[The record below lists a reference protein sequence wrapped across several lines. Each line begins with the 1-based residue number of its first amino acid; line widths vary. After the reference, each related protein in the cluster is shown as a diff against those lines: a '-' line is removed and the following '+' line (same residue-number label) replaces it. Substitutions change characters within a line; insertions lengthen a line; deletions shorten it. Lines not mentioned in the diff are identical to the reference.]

1 MPDAKLNASL
11 NMKDNAT
18 AVIER
23 TKAKTKDLKNET
35 STAQKAM
42 DTYGQTAANAGKK
55 AEGPMK
61 RLLTAIKGTGKAAAD
76 AGKET
81 EEAGEKSEKA
91 AKKQEKAWGSGAVSI
106 AAAAYTAKK
115 AWDAAMGAI
124 NMAALQKV
132 QETTFQAL
140 TNSKKAGS
148 ALYGYVSEYAKVSAF
163 GREELANATTAYIT
177 YAKSTAQLERMIKL
191 TERLYAKDPSQG
203 AEGAV
208 FAMRE
213 LLSGD
218 TMSIKSRFNMSGFS
232 GAKIRA
238 FADTGDIEGLL
249 GYVDEMFNRF
259 GATQEVVDA
268 NFNNLMT
275 QTNIFASNMKTA
287 IAESAAPAME
297 TLAGVM
303 QRLNKEM
310 ATGKY
315 QPFINLMGNGMRL
328 IGSGIAWVTEN
339 LNWLAPVVVG
349 ATTAFIVYK
358 GVQMAAATA
367 TMVFSAVTSAATGNV
382 LGLISAL
389 AGLATGVLLLDE
401 LNKDITMQTDMDLN
415 KARETLAG
423 FEKDFP
429 SMSQTLPV
437 EVTNSAPIS
446 VKGQVEIE
454 EESLKYMLDIKGQQW
469 LAKFTTATL
478 APQNNF
484 YGTVIRE
491 TADFEEFTQATIDSL
506 HTAIEVAPTL

>member
-1 MPDAKLNASL
+1 
-11 NMKDNAT
+11 
-18 AVIER
+18 
-23 TKAKTKDLKNET
+23 
-35 STAQKAM
+35 
-42 DTYGQTAANAGKK
+42 
-55 AEGPMK
+55 MK

-249 GYVDEMFNRF
+249 G
-259 GATQEVVDA
+259 
-268 NFNNLMT
+268 
-275 QTNIFASNMKTA
+275 
-287 IAESAAPAME
+287 
-297 TLAGVM
+297 
-303 QRLNKEM
+303 
-310 ATGKY
+310 
-315 QPFINLMGNGMRL
+315 
-328 IGSGIAWVTEN
+328 
-339 LNWLAPVVVG
+339 
-349 ATTAFIVYK
+349 
-358 GVQMAAATA
+358 
-367 TMVFSAVTSAATGNV
+367 
-382 LGLISAL
+382 
-389 AGLATGVLLLDE
+389 
-401 LNKDITMQTDMDLN
+401 
-415 KARETLAG
+415 
-423 FEKDFP
+423 
-429 SMSQTLPV
+429 
-437 EVTNSAPIS
+437 
-446 VKGQVEIE
+446 
-454 EESLKYMLDIKGQQW
+454 
-469 LAKFTTATL
+469 
-478 APQNNF
+478 
-484 YGTVIRE
+484 
-491 TADFEEFTQATIDSL
+491 
-506 HTAIEVAPTL
+506 